1 MARLVHI
8 QRFGPSIFLL
18 AVLRVMTEQKI
29 GTELRCSEGEC
40 ISVLTILVFIN
51 FRTISTFLLLLFDFI
66 LQG

>member
-8 QRFGPSIFLL
+8 RRIGLSMFLR
-18 AVLRVMTEQKI
+18 AVLRGMTEQKI

-51 FRTISTFLLLLFDFI
+51 FRTTSTFLLLLFDFI